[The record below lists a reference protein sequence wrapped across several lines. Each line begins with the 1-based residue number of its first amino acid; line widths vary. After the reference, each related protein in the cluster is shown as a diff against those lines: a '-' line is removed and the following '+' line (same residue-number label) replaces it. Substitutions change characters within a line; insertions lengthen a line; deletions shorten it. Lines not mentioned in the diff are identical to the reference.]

1 MDSNNSLLTLA
12 TSDNNDG
19 LPSTSISMKGI
30 DCTQEQIN
38 IVSAV
43 WPTFQNLRV
52 NNEFILDASEFKESD
67 THRLSCIFKKCVNSI
82 VGSYVLLV
90 VN

>member
-1 MDSNNSLLTLA
+1 MNLNNSLLTLA

-19 LPSTSISMKGI
+19 LPFTPISMKGI
-30 DCTQEQIN
+30 GCTQEQIN

-43 WPTFQNLRV
+43 WTTFQNCRV
-52 NNEFILDASEFKESD
+52 NNEFILDATEFKEPD
-67 THRLSCIFKKCVNSI
+67 TYRLSCIFKMCVRNI

-90 VN
+90 VS

>member
-1 MDSNNSLLTLA
+1 MNSNNSLLTLA
-12 TSDNNDG
+12 TSVNNG
-19 LPSTSISMKGI
+19 LPFAPISMKGI
-30 DCTQEQIN
+30 DCSQEQIN

-43 WPTFQNLRV
+43 WPIFQNSRV
-52 NNEFILDASEFKESD
+52 NNEYILDASEFNGPD
-67 THRLSCIFKKCVNSI
+67 THRLSCIFKKCVNNI